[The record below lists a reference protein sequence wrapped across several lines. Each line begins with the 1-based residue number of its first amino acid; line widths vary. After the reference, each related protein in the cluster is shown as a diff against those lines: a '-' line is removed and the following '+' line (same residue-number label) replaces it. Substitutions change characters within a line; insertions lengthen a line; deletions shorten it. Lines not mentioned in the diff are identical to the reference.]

1 MLKYIWILLITVS
14 LDQLSKFWVLSHIA
28 YHNTLELIQ
37 TKIFGLNLFL
47 TYNTGIA
54 FGLFHRA
61 NGWQNNLFSGLT
73 MIAIMVMLY
82 LFCKKITN
90 NLSRICMLLII
101 SGAIGNFIDR
111 IVYKHVIDFIDL
123 YIIINKQYF
132 HWYTFNLADSSICLG
147 TIILIYQELRGDL
160 KCVIQ

>member
-1 MLKYIWILLITVS
+1 MLKYIWILLIIVS
-14 LDQLSKFWVLSHIA
+14 LDQLSKLWVLSHVA

-54 FGLFHRA
+54 FGLFHKAR
-61 NGWQNNLFSGLT
+61 GWQNNLFSGLT
-73 MIAIMVMLY
+73 IIAIMVMLY
-82 LFCKKITN
+82 FFCKKITN
-90 NLSRICMLLII
+90 NLIRISILLII

-111 IVYKHVIDFIDL
+111 IFYKHVIDFIDL
-123 YIIINKQYF
+123 YIIIHKQYF